1 MRRLMLKL
9 SGEVFRGQ
17 KKVNIDPTVIQ
28 SLVLDIQR
36 IQKKGIQLAITV
48 GGGNFWRYRDFQHL
62 QIERSDSDSLGML
75 ATIMNGVILRSELI
89 AKGIPASIF
98 SCVSVSSIL
107 PTYDRFSARE
117 ALSKGDI
124 VILAGGT
131 GKPYFTTDSA
141 ASLHALELH
150 CDELLKATKVDYVY
164 DKDPMKEKGAKPFKK
179 LTYSQIFEMNLSFMD
194 HSAISLCQEGHLK
207 IRVFNFYKSGNL
219 VNACLKKDIGT
230 LIS

>member
-1 MRRLMLKL
+1 MRRIMLKL

-17 KKVNIDPTVIQ
+17 KNLNIDPMVIESFSFDIQ
-28 SLVLDIQR
+28 SIR
-36 IQKKGIQLAITV
+36 EKNIQLAITV
-48 GGGNFWRYRDFQHL
+48 GGGNFWRYRDFQNL

-75 ATIMNGVILRSELI
+75 ATIMNAVILRSELV
-89 AKGIPASIF
+89 AKNIPVSIF
-98 SCVSVSSIL
+98 SCVSVPSIL
-107 PTYDRFSARE
+107 PCYDRFSARE
-117 ALSKGDI
+117 ALSRGDI

-141 ASLHALELH
+141 AALHALELH

-164 DKDPMKEKGAKPFKK
+164 DKDPMKDKSAKPFKK
-179 LTYSQIFEMNLSFMD
+179 LAYNQVFEMNLAFMD
-194 HSAISLCQEGHLK
+194 RTAISLCQEGHLE

-219 VNACLKKDIGT
+219 MNACLNKNIGT